1 MALNDPSHFKV
12 GVLIPPHLLLLVFMP
27 QPIPVLGVGFGKV
40 VPLERRGGRR
50 KEERSNLY

>member
-1 MALNDPSHFKV
+1 MNDPSNFKV